1 MDEVERRLMEA
12 VERLEKQYAEQRQ
25 QITAFENASL
35 EHLNQQLGKLTPA
48 LDDMRRRLEQVEKQ
62 QQVLLAQQKLLV
74 ELCEQCVSE

>member
-12 VERLEKQYAEQRQ
+12 VARLEKQYEEQRQ
-25 QITAFENASL
+25 QIRAFEDASL

>member
-12 VERLEKQYAEQRQ
+12 VERLERQYEEQRQ
-25 QITAFENASL
+25 QIQAFENASL

-62 QQVLLAQQKLLV
+62 QQVLLAQQKLLG
-74 ELCEQCVSE
+74 ELCAECVSE